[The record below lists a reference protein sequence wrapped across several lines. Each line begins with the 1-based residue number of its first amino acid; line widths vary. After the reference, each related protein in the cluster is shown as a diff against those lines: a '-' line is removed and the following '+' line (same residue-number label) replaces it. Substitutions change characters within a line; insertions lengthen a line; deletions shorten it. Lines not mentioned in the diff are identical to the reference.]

1 MNKKIVFYILLLIA
15 FVVFAYIVLDYLG
28 LNTPVILPISFI
40 FAFVSRK
47 IISFIVYRNFKE
59 KPQ

>member
-1 MNKKIVFYILLLIA
+1 MNKKIVFHILLLIA
-15 FVVFAYIVLDYLG
+15 FVVSAYIVLDYLE
-28 LNTPVILPISFI
+28 LNTPGILAVSFI

-59 KPQ
+59 KP

>member
-1 MNKKIVFYILLLIA
+1 MNKKILFYILLLIA
-15 FVVFAYIVLDYLG
+15 FVVSAYIVLDYLG
-28 LNTPVILPISFI
+28 LNTLVVLPISFI

-59 KPQ
+59 KP